1 MSQFDYTLPSGANF
15 VMQAPA
21 GTTQAQADFIFY
33 SQVAAGSLVGF
44 IPGQSISAAS
54 SAAVKFEL
62 SRLDRGTAGVDDV
75 VILSII
81 NGLPSTAGIPTLV
94 NVPLQSPITQA
105 NIAAIAGTGFTA
117 PAIGSLTSNQ
127 TLALMAQVANTVDQD
142 ADTITNDVGVG
153 RYGFS
158 CQQLEMAG
166 YVKPGTW
173 QQFIQN
179 GSGTL
184 VEVLSAPGIWTGLDG
199 IDSLTEFLNNI
210 NAQNKAQAS
219 LMQNGF
225 NSLQAVGVINTP
237 VTQSVSAVRGRV
249 FTGSAQPLTATTTTV
264 TNEINGQIGA
274 LVANSSKYGTQ
285 LTAQWATSAQNDRVG
300 RTLTTNQ
307 STSNLASIAG
317 IGIGLISKIPNL
329 GNLFSG
335 TTSGLPSFKTAMDV
349 LGKASQFA
357 STAASTLTSSL
368 GNLGNLNIGSLTS
381 GLPSLNSLTA
391 NLPNVS
397 ALTGQIQGQATAL
410 VGQIQGQATALLD
423 QAQAQANA
431 LLAQAEEQFNSLIAQ
446 GDSLVSNVQ
455 KAAGFS
461 NTVNRATV
469 DVAMTKIFGSSKIPV
484 PGLGTNLPDSASI
497 GAALDIAKAEN
508 ILKNFQG
515 QGNALLNQ
523 AQGQVSGLVSQAQGQ
538 VSGLASQVQGQA
550 GAILAQARNTV
561 NIV

>member
-1 MSQFDYTLPSGANF
+1 MSQFNYTLPSGANF
-15 VMQAPA
+15 VMQAPI

-44 IPGQSISAAS
+44 VPGQSISAAS

-75 VILSII
+75 VILSIV
-81 NGLPSTAGIPTLV
+81 NGLPSTVDIPTLV
-94 NVPLQSPITQA
+94 NVPLQNPVTQA
-105 NIAAIAGTGFTA
+105 NIAEISGSGFTA
-117 PAIGSLTSNQ
+117 PAIGSLTSDQ
-127 TLALMAQVANTVDQD
+127 TQALMAQVANTVDQEPD
-142 ADTITNDVGVG
+142 VITNDVGVG

-199 IDSLTEFLNNI
+199 IDDLTEFLNNI

-225 NSLQAVGVINTP
+225 DSLQAVGVIKTP

-249 FTGSAQPLTATTTTV
+249 YTGASQPVTTTATTV
-264 TNEINGQIGA
+264 TNEINGQVAA

-285 LTAQWATSAQNDRVG
+285 LTAQWATSKQSDRAARSG
-300 RTLTTNQ
+300 TTNQ

-329 GNLFSG
+329 GDLFSG
-335 TTSGLPSFKTAMDV
+335 TTPGLPSFKTAMDV

-368 GNLGNLNIGSLTS
+368 SNLSIGNLTT
-381 GLPSLNSLTA
+381 GLPNLNSLTA

-410 VGQIQGQATALLD
+410 VGQIQGQATALVD

-431 LLAQAEEQFNSLIAQ
+431 LLAQAEGQLNSLIAQ

-484 PGLGTNLPDSASI
+484 PGLGSNLPDSASI

-523 AQGQVSGLVSQAQGQ
+523 AQGQISGVVSQAQGFVGQ
-538 VSGLASQVQGQA
+538 AQGQA